1 MNQILLTITASMFY
15 ALATLLL
22 ALGFSQNATP
32 APNPHRNNAKSHLF
46 SIIVALGLHALLLSG
61 LLFTPQGLSFG
72 FFNSLTLFAW
82 IIAIASIIIGLRNRL
97 EYIGLIV
104 FPICI
109 ISMALA
115 LIFPATHTR
124 PPDLSLLLEI
134 HILLSI
140 LAYCLL
146 SLAGLLAL
154 ILAVQDY
161 QLHQRKTG
169 LLADRLPPLQ
179 TTEILMFRIITVGFA
194 LLTLALI
201 SGFMFTEDWFN
212 HKILFSCIAWCV
224 FLILLAGRYL
234 AGWRGRIAIRWTLA
248 GMIALMLAFFG
259 TKLVLEFILG
269 R

>member
-1 MNQILLTITASMFY
+1 MNQILLSITASMFY

-22 ALGFSQNATP
+22 ALRLSQGP
-32 APNPHRNNAKSHLF
+32 AQDPNPDRQNAKSHLF
-46 SIIVALGLHALLLSG
+46 STVVALGLHALLLSNI
-61 LLFTPQGLSFG
+61 LFTPQGLGFG
-72 FFNSLTLFAW
+72 FSNSLTLFAW
-82 IIAIASIIIGLRNRL
+82 IIALASIVIGLRNRL

-104 FPICI
+104 FPVCI
-109 ISMALA
+109 VSIVLA
-115 LIFPATHTR
+115 LVFPATHIR
-124 PPDLSLLLEI
+124 PLDMSLLLEI

-154 ILAVQDY
+154 ILAAQDY

-169 LLADRLPPLQ
+169 TLADKLPPLQ
-179 TTEILMFRIITVGFA
+179 TTETLMFRIITMGFI

-201 SGFMFTEDWFN
+201 SGFMFAEDWFN

-224 FLILLAGRYL
+224 FLVLLTGRHL
-234 AGWRGRIAIRWTLA
+234 AGWRGRLAIRWTLA
-248 GMIALMLAFFG
+248 GIIALMLAFFG
-259 TKLVLEFILG
+259 TKLVLEFILH